1 MRTITVLY
9 LWMKNHLKWTS
20 ECCVLFL
27 KIFSMKDLR
36 DTYQPKP
43 LSH

>member
-9 LWMKNHLKWTS
+9 LWMKNHLKCP